1 MADFR
6 IENSMLTDLPFTGAE
21 ELYVYQYIHV
31 RDLSPVGLADHIA
44 VAAAAARDAFGI
56 GFSPDLRLS
65 DSLCRQMLIRNRWPQ
80 DVSSCIE
87 MRLCASGA
95 VHYLCGEIFT
105 HNGLTLR
112 TIRPDAVSLCYDIPF
127 GEAPTSVR
135 RAAAAMASAEARRR
149 GVRAV
154 VRCNAQGLVMTADDS
169 PLFVAFGRRIVT
181 PQTLPS
187 VERDR
192 VARAASR
199 AGYTLAEEPLE
210 RESLRRAD
218 ELFYSDCRGITAL
231 SSCDGRTYADI
242 IARAIAAQM

>member
-6 IENSMLTDLPFTGAE
+6 VENTTLTDSPRTCSDEPF
-21 ELYVYQYIHV
+21 VYQHILVHS
-31 RDLSPVGLADHIA
+31 LGLPELAAHIA
-44 VAAAAARDAFGI
+44 VAAAAARELFGI
-56 GFSPDLRLS
+56 EFRPDLRLT
-65 DSLCRQMLIRNRWPQ
+65 DSLCRQMHIRNRWPQ

-149 GVRAV
+149 GARAA

-169 PLFVAFGRRIVT
+169 PLFAAFGRRIVT